1 MKKVLR
7 NIVCGLAAV
16 NLIALAA
23 SCSDGLD
30 DDDPFVKNGVVTT
43 SGGNNASGNSDTPAD
58 NGGTATSGSFD
69 MPENQYDKGN
79 TQYKGPTG
87 IASLAVGDKVKMTFK
102 GKASKTFKG
111 EFFIVDTTEAANY
124 WLEIA
129 DKYEMAEVPVDFTI
143 EHTFEITKAP
153 KGTGSESTY
162 FAVVGKDD
170 ATTIHI
176 DYTELKFEKLGG
188 SSSSGDAGNQQ
199 NNGTGENQQTTGGE
213 TTTVTPVTYSTAR
226 KAYTVSLTKAVDASV
241 LGYVLQIDNDGTKDA
256 DGLKIDISNLKLSVK
271 VGDADAVEKTFGEF
285 NLVPNQWA
293 NPAYGKTDA
302 RKNLGLTGN
311 LAQGTEITV
320 QVLSGTVSNSAK
332 APSIIF
338 ALQEDAAPYGM
349 LGTESG
355 DSQDIWLPA
364 FAEATEVNAEGT
376 GGAAANQD
384 ATNVIYDGKNVTLS
398 IPQNFY
404 EGANHGIS
412 LRKTVAEMGINLPT
426 PQNGDSYTIYMKGTA
441 DHYEA
446 LGNMCVG
453 FETDYDWQDCAMDGS
468 FDLSES
474 KLTAGTSKDV
484 TFNGTADGDW
494 YFWFYDGD
502 TDANAE
508 PVTLTLSEFKI
519 TKK

>member
-43 SGGNNASGNSDTPAD
+43 NGGNNASGNGDTPAD

-111 EFFIVDTTEAANY
+111 EFFIVDTTAAAEY
-124 WLEIA
+124 WFEIA
-129 DKYEMAEVPVDFTI
+129 DKYEVAEVPVDFTI

-213 TTTVTPVTYSTAR
+213 TTEPTTGENTPAATDDHG
-226 KAYTVSLTKAVDASV
+226 LLDASV
-241 LGYVLQIDNDGTKDA
+241 DLTWDGGATVAASKLASATDTSKFVVTYTANTDTDYHTFKMRVVSPEQELYEGTATGITINTTATSANDLHGCSFVTAPAATANTFSYQPSAAEWTALKAGGFNIYGHGAKITKIVLEAGT
-256 DGLKIDISNLKLSVK
+256 
-271 VGDADAVEKTFGEF
+271 
-285 NLVPNQWA
+285 
-293 NPAYGKTDA
+293 
-302 RKNLGLTGN
+302 
-311 LAQGTEITV
+311 
-320 QVLSGTVSNSAK
+320 SG
-332 APSIIF
+332 
-338 ALQEDAAPYGM
+338 
-349 LGTESG
+349 
-355 DSQDIWLPA
+355 
-364 FAEATEVNAEGT
+364 EVNAEGT

-384 ATNVIYDGKNVTLS
+384 ATTVTPYSTTNLTVTTVNNAYS
-398 IPQNFY
+398 TST
-404 EGANHGIS
+404 HGIQA
-412 LRKTVAEMGINLPT
+412 KVTVRV
-426 PQNGDSYTIYMKGTA
+426 GDALKGLSKGDTFVVKMKGTA
-441 DHYEA
+441 SKAFAPQVYFMDNTSAGGYA
-446 LGNMCVG
+446 NLGAWGDTVN
-453 FETDYDWQDCAMDGS
+453 FETEFDISKEVTISEKAPTSDDADAFVFVIDYDESSATA
-468 FDLSES
+468 DLEN
-474 KLTAGTSKDV
+474 V
-484 TFNGTADGDW
+484 TFN
-494 YFWFYDGD
+494 F
-502 TDANAE
+502 
-508 PVTLTLSEFKI
+508 SEFSV